1 MGEQSQFDIW
11 SASGVTRHREISKS
25 HSYSAFGNLRR
36 REAMDENRPSPLGR
50 ISDRSSQLRQSPSP
64 NRWRN
69 SDEPRIFLQKSKGEF
84 W

>member
-36 REAMDENRPSPLGR
+36 REAMDENRPSP
-50 ISDRSSQLRQSPSP
+50 SFYASQFLDTTERERDTDWPAFAQSHGTQFV
-64 NRWRN
+64 RTTR
-69 SDEPRIFLQKSKGEF
+69 
-84 W
+84 